1 MEPARPARDPLAV
14 WQPMATDWLKDMAT
28 TTDTQMS
35 VGDLRLLIPDFE
47 RSLRAGN
54 KSPKT
59 VKIYREAARG
69 LVDFMLANGM
79 PTDAAKV
86 KREHVETYI
95 EDQIARW
102 KPATANQ
109 RYRSLAMLWK
119 YLEEEGEIRSSPM
132 AKMKP
137 PKVPE
142 EQVPV
147 IPVDDLRKLLAA
159 CEGKAFDDRRDT
171 ATLRLLIATGM
182 RAGEFV
188 GMKTDDLDRD
198 AQVAFVIGKGRR
210 PRACPYGAKAAQA
223 IDRYLR
229 VRGRHPYASEPWL
242 WLGKKGRVT
251 DSGLRQMVERRSEQA
266 GVGHIHPHQLRHT
279 YAHTYLSEGG
289 NEGDLMMLA
298 GWRSRQMLQRYAA
311 STAAERAATAYR
323 RLGIGDR
330 L

>member
-1 MEPARPARDPLAV
+1 
-14 WQPMATDWLKDMAT
+14 MAA

-54 KSPKT
+54 KAAKT
-59 VKIYREAARG
+59 VKIYGEAARG
-69 LVDFMLANGM
+69 MVEFFLANGM

-86 KREHVETYI
+86 RREHVETYI
-95 EDQIARW
+95 EDQITRW

-119 YLEEEGEIRSSPM
+119 YLEEEGEIKVSPM
-132 AKMKP
+132 AKMRP

-142 EQVPV
+142 ELVPV
-147 IPVDDLRKLLAA
+147 IAEDDLRKLLASVD
-159 CEGKAFDDRRDT
+159 GMGFDQRRDM
-171 ATLRLLIATGM
+171 AMLRMLIATGM
-182 RAGEFV
+182 RSGELI
-188 GMKTDDLDRD
+188 GMKVADLDRN
-198 AQVAFVIGKGRR
+198 AQVAFVVGKGRR
-210 PRACPYGAKAAQA
+210 PRACPYGIKAAQA

-229 VRGRHPYASEPWL
+229 MRARHPHAASEWL

-251 DSGLRQMVERRSEQA
+251 DSGLRQMVERRSQQA
-266 GVGHIHPHQLRHT
+266 GIGHVHPHQLRHT
-279 YAHTYLSEGG
+279 YAHNYLAEGG
-289 NEGDLMMLA
+289 NEGDLMHLA
-298 GWRSRQMLQRYAA
+298 GWRSRQMLSRYGASAA
-311 STAAERAATAYR
+311 AGRARDAYH

>member
-1 MEPARPARDPLAV
+1 MT
-14 WQPMATDWLKDMAT
+14 ATDT
-28 TTDTQMS
+28 SIS
-35 VGDLRLLIPDFE
+35 VGDLRVLVPDFE
-47 RSLRAGN
+47 RSLRAAN

-59 VKIYREAARG
+59 IKIYGEAARSMIEFF
-69 LVDFMLANGM
+69 VTNGM

-95 EDQIARW
+95 AEQVIRW

-109 RYRSLAMLWK
+109 RHRSLAQFWK
-119 YLEEEGEIRSSPM
+119 FLLEEGEIRRNPM
-132 AKMKP
+132 ERMKP

-147 IPVDDLRKLLAA
+147 ISDDDLTKLLAA
-159 CEGKAFDDRRDT
+159 CNGKNFDDRRDV
-171 ATLRLLIATGM
+171 AMIRLLISTGM
-182 RAGEFV
+182 RAGELV
-188 GMKTDDLDRD
+188 GMTITDLDRD
-198 AQVAFVIGKGRR
+198 TQVAFVVGKGAR

-229 VRGRHPYASEPWL
+229 MRRQHPHSDSEWL
-242 WLGKKGRVT
+242 WIGKKGRVT
-251 DSGLRQMVERRSEQA
+251 DSGLRQMVERRAQQA
-266 GVGHIHPHQLRHT
+266 GIGPVHPHQLRHT
-279 YAHTYLSEGG
+279 YAHAFLADGG

-311 STAAERAATAYR
+311 STAAERAQQAYR
-323 RLGIGDR
+323 RMGVGDR